1 MNQNNL
7 LQFQSTCSTCD
18 RSADPTCNC
27 MFNLACQRLQQPP
40 WGPFIKS
47 KPESEDQL
55 AQSNRKCSVRETID
69 RRPSCS
75 KDEGAFYLH
84 LFKLTFVYQFYSRIT
99 TATYKSIAYY

>member
-27 MFNLACQRLQQPP
+27 MLNLACERLQPPP

-47 KPESEDQL
+47 KSEDQL
-55 AQSNRKCSVRETID
+55 AQPNRKCSVRETID
-69 RRPSCS
+69 KRPSCS

-84 LFKLTFVYQFYSRIT
+84 LFKLTFVCHFFVRMT
-99 TATYKSIAYY
+99 TETYESVAY